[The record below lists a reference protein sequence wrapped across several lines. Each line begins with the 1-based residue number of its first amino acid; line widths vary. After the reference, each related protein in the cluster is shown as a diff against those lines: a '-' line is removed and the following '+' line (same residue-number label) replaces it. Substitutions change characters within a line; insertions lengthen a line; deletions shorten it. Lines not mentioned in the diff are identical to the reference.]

1 MSSACRA
8 AADWAPRA
16 LTDAGARAKALMA
29 SCTEIYFPA
38 LAPPPPPPPPANN
51 AIPYLHLEEKMWRKG
66 DEPEVIP
73 DPPEIGFGTR
83 GGGGRR
89 RRGIRDAGEAVAARV
104 EKIVKTIAESVVYF
118 DEAADPHDVDACAPA
133 SPTEIAAVS
142 RAARNLERAVREAL
156 DELAEDA
163 KDAAAIVLDS
173 AMPPPFEYDDDYDPI
188 KNRKGKCEDPEEE
201 NPKDHRVNKN
211 DCKSAGVR
219 VRTAEQTARARVE
232 TSLDSARAALEALLA
247 EAPRRGGI
255 LARQDAAAV
264 PGAVTLGVPAP
275 AALVPFTGSAAGLSQ
290 HECAAEIAE
299 GLHGRRSRRRDAS
312 WTRRRRRRRRRRA
325 RRRCATPRRSCP
337 PRRRNRRGTPG
348 TDKQLPPK
356 ARCCPNAISTRACAH
371 FDEDVPGTVTLKE
384 AFEEF
389 DEDGDGALNAEELR
403 KLVAAAVP
411 DATAREIDTEVL
423 ALRGDGVD
431 VDESTV
437 SLGELRAALR
447 GSQRAHKAARYRA
460 SATGSAAP
468 PRRSSEKRPTEP
480 PENHR
485 GIARVL
491 SRVDAALEADQIP
504 PKALF
509 DAFDS
514 DKDGKLDAA
523 ELKDMF
529 WRLLPDFDADEVRF
543 AMAHVFEHAAANPE
557 DDVPATPAEG
567 SVEVASGVASMGEK
581 RGTVTFKTFD
591 DAIAALRGA
600 SKEEP

>member
-1 MSSACRA
+1 
-8 AADWAPRA
+8 
-16 LTDAGARAKALMA
+16 
-29 SCTEIYFPA
+29 
-38 LAPPPPPPPPANN
+38 
-51 AIPYLHLEEKMWRKG
+51 
-66 DEPEVIP
+66 
-73 DPPEIGFGTR
+73 
-83 GGGGRR
+83 
-89 RRGIRDAGEAVAARV
+89 
-104 EKIVKTIAESVVYF
+104 
-118 DEAADPHDVDACAPA
+118 
-133 SPTEIAAVS
+133 
-142 RAARNLERAVREAL
+142 
-156 DELAEDA
+156 
-163 KDAAAIVLDS
+163 
-173 AMPPPFEYDDDYDPI
+173 MPPPFEYDDDYDPI

-211 DCKSAGVR
+211 DCTSAGVR

-255 LARQDAAAV
+255 LWRV
-264 PGAVTLGVPAP
+264 KTPPPCPGAVTLGVPAP

-299 GLHGRRSRRRDAS
+299 DSTRRRSRRRDAS

-337 PRRRNRRGTPG
+337 LDAGTAEGTPRDG
-348 TDKQLPPK
+348 QQQLPPK
-356 ARCCPNAISTRACAH
+356 ATMLSQRDFYARMRAH

-411 DATAREIDTEVL
+411 DATAREMRHFEVL
-423 ALRGDGVD
+423 ALPGGDGVD

-460 SATGSAAP
+460 SATGSAAHAAG
-468 PRRSSEKRPTEP
+468 RSSRKRPTEP
-480 PENHR
+480 PPKIIGGLH
-485 GIARVL
+485 AVL
-491 SRVDAALEADQIP
+491 SRVDAALEAEQIP

-543 AMAHVFEHAAANPE
+543 AMAHAFEHAAANPG

-567 SVEVASGVASMGEK
+567 SVEVAAGLASMGEK